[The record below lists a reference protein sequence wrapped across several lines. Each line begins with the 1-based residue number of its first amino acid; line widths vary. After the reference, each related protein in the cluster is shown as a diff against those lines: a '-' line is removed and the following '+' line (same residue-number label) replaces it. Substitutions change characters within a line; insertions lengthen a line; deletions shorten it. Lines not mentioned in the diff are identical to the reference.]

1 MGSHRPLGPRLRARG
16 AVSLLLAAWLL
27 GPSSASAADVE
38 LSSQTVA
45 QGYEVAS
52 PWEGSSIERRRLLQ
66 IVGFSLHRLQGRT
79 DGEGGDYSLRLGMRV
94 DADFGLGNHLPDRLR
109 DAETRWTRASGAYF
123 VPGLSTARLDLMY
136 GYVEG
141 RGLGG
146 GWLDFR
152 AGRQYLVDVLG
163 WWSFDGALTRL
174 TTPWY
179 FDLEVYGGLEQ
190 RGGLPLSTSRF
201 EAQGMWRG
209 RRADFGGEGEPR
221 TSDFPGYQEAA
232 AAPAFGAA
240 LESSGPSWVHARL
253 SYRRVFNT
261 GSATTSPFDDGGT
274 QAGQTD
280 ELRTST
286 DRVGGSVQLLE
297 GSLGGLRGGLAYD
310 LYGQLIPSAY
320 AGLEVFLGERVT
332 VGVDLDYVEPV
343 FDADS
348 IFNWFTKSPST
359 SGTLRGAW
367 RIGSQVELTG
377 SGGVRA
383 WSTEGDPDTFGEAQC
398 AALGLGPG
406 CGEGADVDDAT
417 SASLQDA
424 TRSDALRSTDV
435 LLDALAHV
443 GGVYRGSLG
452 RLELRGSLQ
461 SGARA
466 RQLGAD
472 LAAERSLDG
481 GRYALG
487 ARVSV
492 YEFSDLEDG
501 DRPAGGRAP
510 RDATSFAYVVG
521 AGFRPLDGTR
531 LSLEWEHDMNRLV
544 GQRFRVLGSLEL
556 RWSQ

>member
-1 MGSHRPLGPRLRARG
+1 M
-16 AVSLLLAAWLL
+16 LLASAGLF
-27 GPSSASAADVE
+27 GPSQAWAADVE

-66 IVGFSLHRLQGRT
+66 IVGFSLHRLQGAT
-79 DGEGGDYSLRLGMRV
+79 DGAGGDYSLRLGMRV
-94 DADFGLGNHLPDRLR
+94 DSDFGLGNHLPDRVR

-123 VPGLSTARLDLMY
+123 VPGLRTAQLDLMY
-136 GYVEG
+136 GYLEG

-163 WWSFDGALTRL
+163 WWSFDGALTRV

-232 AAPAFGAA
+232 AAPAFGVA
-240 LESSGPSWVHARL
+240 LESSGPSWVHGRL

-261 GSATTSPFDDGGT
+261 GSATTGMFDDGGAL
-274 QAGQTD
+274 AGQTD
-280 ELRTST
+280 ELRTSS
-286 DRVGGSVQLLE
+286 DRIGGSVQLLE

-320 AGLEVFLGERVT
+320 AGLEVFVGERVT
-332 VGVDLDYVEPV
+332 VGADLDYVEPV

-359 SGTLRGAW
+359 TGTLRGAW
-367 RIGSQVELTG
+367 RIGSQVELAG

-383 WSTEGDPDTFGEAQC
+383 WSTEGDPAAFGDAQC
-398 AALGLGPG
+398 AAVGLGPG
-406 CGEGADVDDAT
+406 CGAAADIGDAT
-417 SASLQDA
+417 SASLREV
-424 TRSDALRSTDV
+424 TRSEELRSTDV

-443 GGVYRGSLG
+443 GGSYRGSLG
-452 RLELRGSLQ
+452 RLELRSSLQ
-461 SGARA
+461 TGARA
-466 RQLGAD
+466 RQVGAD
-472 LAAERSLDG
+472 LSAERSLDG

-487 ARVSV
+487 ARLSV
-492 YEFSDLEDG
+492 YEFSELQSGEG
-501 DRPAGGRAP
+501 SAGTRAP
-510 RDATSFAYVVG
+510 RDATSFAYVLG

-556 RWSQ
+556 RWSR